1 MSPDSSPALPPSTGE
16 ANRADFREGTPLRI
30 EDGLPFSERVFKSGN
45 VLVIDDERSQREILA
60 LILRSEKY
68 EVDIASTAKEAIRK
82 FQMGDFDLVLTDLK
96 LPDTDG
102 LGIVQRLLESN
113 PTACVIIMTAYGS
126 IDSAVEAMKLG
137 ALDYITKPLDREQ
150 LLIAV
155 KRAFEKI
162 SLIRENNRLRQQLQ
176 DKFHIAN
183 IIGNHP
189 KMQEVFAVVKKI
201 SNSTA
206 TVLIN
211 GESGTGKELLA
222 RAIHFNSARKNKPFQ
237 AINCAAIPDS
247 LIESELFGY
256 EKGAFTGATT
266 RRIGI
271 FEAADTGTLFLDE
284 VGDLGLHLQGKL
296 LRSLQERRIRRIG
309 GTEETPLDVRLIA
322 ATNKRLDQE
331 IKKGQFREDLY
342 YRLNVISLQMPPLRE
357 RSTDIPDL
365 VTHFI
370 QIFNQRTGKRI
381 SGLTHKA
388 MRTLLE
394 YSWPGNVRQLES
406 SIERA
411 VLLCDEA
418 VIDLRDLPPEVGH
431 APTPKRGLGLE
442 LPPEGISLEA
452 LERELILKAMEQSDW
467 IIMKSAKLLG
477 LTYKTLQYRLE
488 KYGIRKPGNLAGNQ
502 AEAAS
507 DKA

>member
-1 MSPDSSPALPPSTGE
+1 MKP
-16 ANRADFREGTPLRI
+16 
-30 EDGLPFSERVFKSGN
+30 GN
-45 VLVIDDERSQREILA
+45 VLVIDDERSQREIMA

-68 EVDIASTAKEAIRK
+68 EVDLASTAKEAVGK
-82 FQMGDFDLVLTDLK
+82 FQTGEFDLVLTDLK

-102 LGIVQRLLESN
+102 LGIVQRLFESN
-113 PTACVIIMTAYGS
+113 PMACVIIMTAYGS
-126 IDSAVEAMKLG
+126 IDSAVQAMKLG

-162 SLIRENNRLRQQLQ
+162 SLIRENHRLRQQLQ
-176 DKFHIAN
+176 DKFHIKN

-201 SNSTA
+201 SNSMA
-206 TVLIN
+206 TILIN

-222 RAIHFNSARKNKPFQ
+222 RAIHFNSARKSRPFQ

-256 EKGAFTGATT
+256 EKGAFTGATS
-266 RRIGI
+266 RRIGL
-271 FEAADTGTLFLDE
+271 FEAADSGTLFLDE
-284 VGDLGLHLQGKL
+284 VGDLSLHLQGKL
-296 LRSLQERRIRRIG
+296 LRTLQERRIRRIG
-309 GTEETPLDVRLIA
+309 GSEETAIDVRVIA

-331 IKKGQFREDLY
+331 IKKGQFREDLF

-365 VTHFI
+365 IRHFV
-370 QIFNQRTGKRI
+370 QIYNERTGKRI
-381 SGLTHKA
+381 SGLSHEA
-388 MRTLLE
+388 MRTLVE

-411 VLLCDEA
+411 VLLCDEG
-418 VIDLRDLPPEVGH
+418 VIDLGDLPPEIGR
-431 APTPKRGLGLE
+431 APSPMTGLGLE
-442 LPPEGISLEA
+442 LPAGGISLEE
-452 LERELILKAMEQSDW
+452 LERELIVKAMEQSDW
-467 IIMKSAKLLG
+467 IIMKAAKLLG
-477 LTYKTLQYRLE
+477 LSYKTLQYRLE
-488 KYGIRKPGNLAGNQ
+488 KFGIRKTGSLAGNQ
-502 AEAAS
+502 AQNAS
-507 DKA
+507 DEA

>member
-1 MSPDSSPALPPSTGE
+1 M
-16 ANRADFREGTPLRI
+16 
-30 EDGLPFSERVFKSGN
+30 KSGN
-45 VLVIDDERSQREILA
+45 VLVIDDERSQREIMA

-68 EVDIASTAKEAIRK
+68 EVDLASTAKEAIGK
-82 FQMGDFDLVLTDLK
+82 FQTGEFDLVLTDLK

-102 LGIVQRLLESN
+102 LGIVQRLFEAN
-113 PTACVIIMTAYGS
+113 PMACVIIMTAYGS

-162 SLIRENNRLRQQLQ
+162 SLIRENHRLRQQLQ
-176 DKFHIAN
+176 DKFHIKN

-201 SNSTA
+201 SNSMA

-222 RAIHFNSARKNKPFQ
+222 RAIHFNSARKSKPFQ

-256 EKGAFTGATT
+256 EKGAFTGATS
-266 RRIGI
+266 RRIGL
-271 FEAADTGTLFLDE
+271 FEAADSGTLFLDE
-284 VGDLGLHLQGKL
+284 VGDLSLHLQGKL
-296 LRSLQERRIRRIG
+296 LRTLQERRIRRIG
-309 GTEETPLDVRLIA
+309 GSEETAIDVRVIA

-331 IKKGQFREDLY
+331 IKKGQFREDLF

-357 RSTDIPDL
+357 RTTDIPDL
-365 VTHFI
+365 VRHFV
-370 QIFNQRTGKRI
+370 QIYNQKTGKRI
-381 SGLTHKA
+381 SGLSHEA

-411 VLLCDEA
+411 VLLCDEG
-418 VIDLRDLPPEVGH
+418 VIDLGDLPPEIGH
-431 APTPKRGLGLE
+431 APSPMTGLGLE
-442 LPPEGISLEA
+442 LPAEGISLEE
-452 LERELILKAMEQSDW
+452 LERELIVKAMEQSDW
-467 IIMKSAKLLG
+467 IIMKAAKLLG
-477 LTYKTLQYRLE
+477 LSYKTLQYRLE
-488 KYGIRKPGNLAGNQ
+488 KFGIRKPGILAGNQ
-502 AEAAS
+502 VQNTSEEA
-507 DKA
+507 